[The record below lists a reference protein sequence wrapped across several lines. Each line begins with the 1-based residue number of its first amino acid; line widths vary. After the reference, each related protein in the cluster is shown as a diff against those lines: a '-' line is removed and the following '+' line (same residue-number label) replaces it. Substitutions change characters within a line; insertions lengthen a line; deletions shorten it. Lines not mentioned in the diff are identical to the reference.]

1 MDGRRYVCRGP
12 ALAAA
17 HLERLGTTHLVIAT
31 MIANLCVESTGRHA
45 AGRGYDVTFLS
56 DAIGAIGAIGAES
69 LPAYEVSIHVNYPL
83 IANALL
89 ELDEF
94 LTSLRQP
101 AGEADSVRV
110 GDTVVGSD
118 RGEVGQIEK
127 LVPDDARGPGYMVAS
142 TSDVVFA
149 KDTYIPMD
157 SVTKR
162 IGDRVFINVP
172 KLAVGTLPWNDA
184 PTPETRTA

>member
-1 MDGRRYVCRGP
+1 M
-12 ALAAA
+12 
-17 HLERLGTTHLVIAT
+17 
-31 MIANLCVESTGRHA
+31 TG
-45 AGRGYDVTFLS
+45 L
-56 DAIGAIGAIGAES
+56 IGAIGAIGAES
-69 LPAYEVSIHVNYPL
+69 LPAYEASIHVNYPL

-142 TSDVVFA
+142 SGVVFA

-184 PTPETRTA
+184 PTPETRTPKLGDRAGSVDRPYRSQSPWQVRP

>member
-1 MDGRRYVCRGP
+1 M
-12 ALAAA
+12 
-17 HLERLGTTHLVIAT
+17 
-31 MIANLCVESTGRHA
+31 
-45 AGRGYDVTFLS
+45 
-56 DAIGAIGAIGAES
+56 
-69 LPAYEVSIHVNYPL
+69 
-83 IANALL
+83 

-118 RGEVGQIEK
+118 RGEVEQMEK
-127 LVPDDARGPGYMVAS
+127 LVPDDARGPDYMVAS